1 MQAITPVLTT
11 GTHNWSIN
19 IFVQSKTLV
28 SNYTNLINVNKEK
41 TLHLNE
47 DLGSETDST
56 IITKIQGEITE
67 LQTQNTELQVAIVD
81 SREQIGSGE
90 TLTFS
95 VQ

>member
-1 MQAITPVLTT
+1 LAT
-11 GTHNWSIN
+11 GTHTWSIS

-28 SNYTNLINVNKEK
+28 SNHTNLIKVNEEK
-41 TLHLNE
+41 IFHLNE
-47 DLGSETDST
+47 DLSSETDPAV
-56 IITKIQGEITE
+56 IKKIQGEITE
-67 LQTQNTELQVAIVD
+67 LQTQNTELSSAIVD